1 MLLGKSLEEQP
12 ITFGGGYDYN
22 YIVADV
28 LDEGL
33 YTDISSI
40 ENFFNY
46 GILVVGLYPKFRD
59 WKCMTREIKALA
71 LAKASGDING
81 NWNVF
86 TDDEKYILCIAILTS
101 ISPANIASTYPS
113 GPDRFNLSLNF
124 DANSTIARENRYAT
138 MRIYLFS
145 KIGTLNA
152 LNSLKFAET
161 ESLVS
166 LYLGGIEG
174 TIESGGIVGL
184 NDYILSRPGTPYEF
198 TGLLVQSYVIV
209 DGSGDTL
216 SDVCQTL
223 VNMASKGIY

>member
-1 MLLGKSLEEQP
+1 MFLGKSIIEQP
-12 ITFGGGYDYN
+12 ITFDGGYDYN

-46 GILVVGLYPKFRD
+46 GILVVGLYPNFRD

-86 TDDEKYILCIAILTS
+86 TDDEKYILCIAILTT

-113 GPDRFNLSLNF
+113 GPDRFNLSLLF
-124 DANSTIARENRYAT
+124 DKESTTARKKRYAT
-138 MRIYLFS
+138 MRIYLFN

-152 LNSLKFAET
+152 LNALKYAET

-184 NDYILSRPGTPYEF
+184 NDYLLARVGTPYEV
-198 TGLLVQSYVIV
+198 TGLAAQAYPIV

-216 SDVCQTL
+216 PNVCQTL
-223 VNMASKGIY
+223 VDMASKGIY